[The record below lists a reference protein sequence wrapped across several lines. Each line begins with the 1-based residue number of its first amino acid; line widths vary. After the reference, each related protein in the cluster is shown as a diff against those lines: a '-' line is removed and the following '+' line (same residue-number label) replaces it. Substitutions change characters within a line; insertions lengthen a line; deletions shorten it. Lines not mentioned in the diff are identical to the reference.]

1 MKVKDYYREGQRLFI
16 EGKVE
21 ESIDSFMKAL
31 DEGEE
36 PYMIYLSR
44 GVAYMNL
51 GKTESAI
58 EDFTKAL
65 FIDDTG
71 DRPFYYRGIA
81 NLILEEYRR
90 AIEDFSRALER
101 KSNHAQAKLARGVS
115 YARLGLLD
123 EASADI
129 SAVIPEMEANVQ
141 KFVDEYGIVRTQLW
155 KVMAQLTGERET
167 PVVELT
173 EDEIE
178 TLKKW
183 VEVE

>member
-1 MKVKDYYREGQRLFI
+1 MKVKDLYKEGQRLLV
-16 EGKVE
+16 EGKLE
-21 ESIDSFMKAL
+21 ESIDAFMKAL

-65 FIDDTG
+65 FIDDTR

-81 NLILEEYRR
+81 NMIMEEYGR
-90 AIEDFSRALER
+90 AIDDFTRAIKI
-101 KSNHAQAKLARGVS
+101 KSHHPQARLARGVS

-141 KFVDEYGIVRTQLW
+141 KFVDEYGIVRTELW
-155 KVMAQLTGERET
+155 KVMAQLSGERET

-173 EDEIE
+173 DEEID

-183 VEVE
+183 VEQE